1 MMCTIQKIEVC
12 NDIEGSMCVAIFYSS
27 TTKWLSSHNFTDIV
41 GRTLPSS
48 VLLPHLFEA
57 IYSGRWSWPAFY
69 AWEHCLPSSASL
81 PPDFP
86 SHLQHRHTHMHIYAH
101 VCTHSGIHL
110 TYSLMHSNLHGTCT
124 HMATHA
130 TLTLYVQLSLQ
141 STQGCWSL
149 GLTPGSL
156 LLVNPLTQA
165 TRRQQH
171 TTSCGDKCC
180 IILTPN

>member
-1 MMCTIQKIEVC
+1 MCTIQKIQVC
-12 NDIEGSMCVAIFYSS
+12 NDIEGSVCVAIFYSS
-27 TTKWLSSHNFTDIV
+27 TTKWLSSHNFTDIA

-57 IYSGRWSWPAFY
+57 LYSGRWSWPAFY

-110 TYSLMHSNLHGTCT
+110 TYSLMHSNHTWHMHTHGDPCNTDAVC
-124 HMATHA
+124 AA
-130 TLTLYVQLSLQ
+130 EPPVYPGLLEPRSNPSLTAIGESPHTGYSN
-141 STQGCWSL
+141 SNTQ
-149 GLTPGSL
+149 PPA
-156 LLVNPLTQA
+156 V
-165 TRRQQH
+165 
-171 TTSCGDKCC
+171 TSVV
-180 IILTPN
+180 